1 MATYN
6 SFKKITSDAII
17 DLAVTGGKLGPN
29 SVTAEKIDTNA
40 VGTDDIENGAVGT
53 AQLASVIDLSEKT
66 VTYRPIVD
74 NDIAA
79 AAGIAGSKITTD
91 GAAGNLGFTPLNR
104 AGGTVSGQL
113 TLPSGSAAAP
123 SLSVSGATGTGIYF
137 SANGEISIATGGTQR
152 IKFDTTGRPTNS
164 NQPAFYASGTGGWYY
179 NNSFPS
185 TASPGGQWR
194 ELINGWTWNVQQ
206 QGGSNMASN
215 GRFTAPV
222 AGYYYFYAQT
232 YMYNDANNSNGY
244 SHFNIGRNSSI
255 YTGNTGRAPHT
266 IYAHGVPAHYVPGIM
281 ASTTFY
287 MNQGDFASICPYMAP
302 VCRFHGDY
310 SMFAG
315 YLIG

>member
-6 SFKKITSDAII
+6 SFKKITSDSII
-17 DLAVTGGKLGPN
+17 DGAITGNKLGLD
-29 SVTAEKIDTNA
+29 SITTAKINNNA
-40 VGTDDIENGAVGT
+40 IATANIQNGAVGT
-53 AQLASVIDLSEKT
+53 TQLASTIDLSGKT
-66 VTYRPIVD
+66 VTYRAIT
-74 NDIAA
+74 NADIASG
-79 AAGIAGSKITTD
+79 AGISGSKIAS
-91 GAAGNLGFTPLNR
+91 GAAVTNIGYTPLNR
-104 AGGTVSGQL
+104 AGDTVSGQL
-113 TLPSGSAAAP
+113 TVPAGSAGAP
-123 SLSVSGATGTGIYF
+123 SIAVAGATGTGIYF
-137 SANGEISIATGGTQR
+137 SGNDEIAISTGGSQKIR
-152 IKFDTTGRPTNS
+152 FDSTGRPINP

-179 NNSFPS
+179 HNSFPS

-194 ELINGWTWNVQQ
+194 ELINAFTWNIQQ

-222 AGYYYFYAQT
+222 SGYYYMYAQT

-266 IYAHGVPAHYVPGIM
+266 IYGHGVPSHYVPGIM

-287 MNQGDFASICPYMAP
+287 MNAGDYASICPYMAP
-302 VCRFHGDY
+302 VARFHGDH